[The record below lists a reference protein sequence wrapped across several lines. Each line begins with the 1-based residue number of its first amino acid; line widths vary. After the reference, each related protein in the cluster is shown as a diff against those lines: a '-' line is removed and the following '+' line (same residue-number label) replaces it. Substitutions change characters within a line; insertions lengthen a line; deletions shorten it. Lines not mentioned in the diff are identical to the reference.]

1 MTSQNPEIGELP
13 SAMEVTIDESYDTV
27 ILRDALTR
35 AAEHYEKLSGRQR
48 NIDRARVLRK
58 YAERV
63 EDIRQQEVAA
73 WRKVLGLEG

>member
-1 MTSQNPEIGELP
+1 MTSQNPEITDWEP
-13 SAMEVTIDESYDTV
+13 WHAVIIDESYDTV